1 MHVFL
6 STSTIGDLDNYSSD
20 DTEVSP
26 LEMKRMKNIERNKKK
41 MDEIFGT
48 KLKEKTSSIKTKQL
62 APVPAKRKGWMR
74 FLAPNSRKKPQVLK

>member
-1 MHVFL
+1 MFFL

-41 MDEIFGT
+41 MDEVFGT
-48 KLKEKTSSIKTKQL
+48 KLKEKTSNIKTKQL
-62 APVPAKRKGWMR
+62 AIAPVPAKRKKVISIYID
-74 FLAPNSRKKPQVLK
+74 LIHHYS